1 MTDIKNKTKNTASVA
16 KTNQNKKQ
24 KIELTP
30 FEKEQLDTLKKI
42 NEFKLAA
49 EASAVASLYKKPD
62 LITQVTLKL
71 EDLTNNEWRVF
82 YAIAYGV
89 VVTENKNSLSD
100 VDVNFYLEKHPKLR
114 EKFESYGG
122 YDTIQSAKSY
132 VSETAI
138 SGYVDEI
145 KKWNTVIEL
154 AKFGFPVKDKLKEY
168 VDQSLDSIYREL
180 EGYLNHVFANADSKI
195 KTYNA
200 LSDLHELV
208 DDMNK
213 GEEVGLPFTS
223 DLLTKEIG
231 GLRKGHIYSFIGS
244 SGAGKSTVVMNTIL
258 PQIISKNQRCCI
270 YINEEDVT
278 KVRRELL
285 VFCCRYIL
293 NTPIKKVQ
301 LRDGKFDEKTLET
314 LHKAADWLESQDKN
328 HNITVIPL
336 ERYTVKTVT
345 ALIKKYKNLFD
356 VDYHIVDT
364 LKESSDSTEETWKSM
379 LKDSTTLYDCI
390 KPAGLNV
397 CLVVTMQM
405 AKSSMKNR
413 HLTLSD
419 IGQSRS
425 VADVMSVCCLLR
437 KAEQEE
443 YKGGKKEL
451 KCFRLEGTNKKSK
464 IPFYLEEDK
473 YYLILFLGKNRFGV
487 SDSYSLVWEVD
498 YSTNLFKDLGYTI
511 VPEDW

>member
-1 MTDIKNKTKNTASVA
+1 MAEVKKKA
-16 KTNQNKKQ
+16 KTAQNNNQNV
-24 KIELTP
+24 ELTP
-30 FEKEQLDTLKKI
+30 FQKEQLETVKKI

-49 EASAVASLYKKPD
+49 EASAVSILYKNPE
-62 LITQVTLKL
+62 LLTQTILTL

-89 VVTENKNSLSD
+89 IVTEGKNSLSE
-100 VDVNFYLEKHPKLR
+100 VDINFYLEKHPKLR
-114 EKFESYGG
+114 EHYEKYGSYE
-122 YDTIQSAKSY
+122 TLISAQSY
-132 VSETAI
+132 VNVQSL

-145 KKWNTVIEL
+145 KKWNAVIQL
-154 AKFGFPVKDKLKEY
+154 AKFGFPVKEKLKDY
-168 VDQSLDSIYREL
+168 VDSTLEDIYNEL
-180 EGYLNHVFANADSKI
+180 EGYLNHVFANADTQI
-195 KTYNA
+195 KSYNA

-208 DDMNK
+208 DTMNK
-213 GEEVGLPFTS
+213 GEDVGLPLAS
-223 DLLTKEIG
+223 DMLTKEIG
-231 GLRKGHIYSFIGS
+231 GLRKGHIYSFIGA
-244 SGAGKSTVVMNTIL
+244 SGAGKSTVLLNMTL
-258 PQIISKNQRCCI
+258 PKIMEKGERVCI

-285 VFCCRYIL
+285 VFCCQYIL
-293 NTPIKKVQ
+293 HTPVKKIQ

-336 ERYTVKTVT
+336 ERYTVKTVIS
-345 ALIKKYKNLFD
+345 LIRKYKHLFG
-356 VDYHIVDT
+356 VNYHFVDT
-364 LKESSDSTEETWKSM
+364 LKESSDSTEETWRSM
-379 LKDSTTLYDCI
+379 LKDSTALYDCI
-390 KPAGLNV
+390 KPASLNV

-425 VADVMSVCCLLR
+425 VADVFSVVCLLR

-443 YKGGKKEL
+443 YRGGKKEL
-451 KCFRLEGTNKKSK
+451 QCFRLEITNKKSK
-464 IPFYLEEDK
+464 IPFYLEDGK

-487 SDSYSLVWEVD
+487 SDAYSLVWEVD
-498 YSTNLFKDLGYTI
+498 YSTNLFKDLGYCI